1 MKNFLLL
8 LLLFPLLANGQ
19 GFPKKPTNYVTVF
32 DPFYT
37 NKSVLSKQEEEL
49 LNAKLRAFEDST
61 GNQLFVYLTY
71 SLFGKNLEDHSREI
85 FNTWGIGQKDK
96 NNGILIA
103 IFIRDR
109 RYRIQVGYG
118 LEAALPSD
126 LCLQIQDEEMGPHFK
141 KENFYK
147 GIDAGIDQLI
157 YYTKNKGVFKP
168 RDPNE
173 DLWTTV
179 YGASAISLLLF
190 IINLFSLE
198 KWKNL
203 PKRKRKYL
211 ILSVAF
217 LLVPL
222 LGPLAYKVLNLTNSF
237 VLMLPPLAGSITS
250 LILCLTINDKDEI
263 RYDNETDTAYERR
276 MRMDRER
283 DRGSDSSNDS
293 FSGGGGGSSDR
304 GGSSSSW

>member
-8 LLLFPLLANGQ
+8 LLLFPLLASGQ
-19 GFPKKPTNYVTVF
+19 GFPEKPTNYVTVF

-37 NKSVLSKQEEEL
+37 NESVLSKQEEEL

-61 GNQLFVYLTY
+61 SNQLFVYLTY

-85 FNTWGIGQKDK
+85 FNTWGIGQKGKD
-96 NNGILIA
+96 NGILIA

-109 RYRIQVGYG
+109 RYRIHVGYG

-126 LCLQIQDEEMGPHFK
+126 LCSQIQDEQMSPHFK
-141 KENFYK
+141 DENFYK

-157 YYTKNKGVFKP
+157 YYTKNKYEP
-168 RDPNE
+168 RDPNAG
-173 DLWTTV
+173 LWPTV
-179 YGASAISLLLF
+179 YGASAISLILF
-190 IINLFSLE
+190 IINFLSLE

-217 LLVPL
+217 LLIPL
-222 LGPLAYKVLNLTNSF
+222 LGPLTYKVFNLTNSF
-237 VLMLPPLAGSITS
+237 VLMLPPLLGSFVS
-250 LILCLTINDKDEI
+250 LLLCMTINDKDEI
-263 RYDNETDTAYERR
+263 RYDNETDSAYERR
-276 MRMDRER
+276 MRMERER
-283 DRGSDSSNDS
+283 DRSSDSSDDS
-293 FSGGGGGSSDR
+293 SSGSGGGGSSGS

>member
-1 MKNFLLL
+1 MKYFLYL
-8 LLLFPLLANGQ
+8 LLLFPWPANGQ
-19 GFPKKPTNYVTVF
+19 GFPKKPENYVTVF
-32 DPFYT
+32 DPFYG
-37 NKSVLSKQEEEL
+37 NESFLSEQEEEL

-61 GNQLFVYLTY
+61 SNQLFVYLTY

-118 LEAALPSD
+118 LEATLPSD
-126 LCLQIQDEEMGPHFK
+126 LCRQIQDEEMGTHFK
-141 KENFYK
+141 NENFYK

-211 ILSVAF
+211 TLVVAF
-217 LLVPL
+217 LLIPL
-222 LGPLAYKVLNLTNSF
+222 LGPLVYKVFNLTNGLI
-237 VLMLPPLAGSITS
+237 LMLPPLMGSVAS
-250 LILCLTINDKDEI
+250 LLLCLTINDKDEI
-263 RYDNETDTAYERR
+263 RHDNETDSAYERR
-276 MRMDRER
+276 MRMER
-283 DRGSDSSNDS
+283 DRASSSDSSDDS